1 MAHKVALLGRIRN
14 AVYSAVVCGL
24 TSPGSVSV
32 DHELK
37 GVLAVRIS
45 NTT

>member
-1 MAHKVALLGRIRN
+1 MAHKVALLGRVRN
-14 AVYSAVVCGL
+14 AVKSAVSSL
-24 TSPGSVSV
+24 ISQGSVSV

-45 NTT
+45 STT

>member
-1 MAHKVALLGRIRN
+1 MARKVALLGRIRK
-14 AVYSAVVCGL
+14 AVKSAVVCSL
-24 TSPGSVSV
+24 TSQGSVSV
-32 DHELK
+32 DHDLK